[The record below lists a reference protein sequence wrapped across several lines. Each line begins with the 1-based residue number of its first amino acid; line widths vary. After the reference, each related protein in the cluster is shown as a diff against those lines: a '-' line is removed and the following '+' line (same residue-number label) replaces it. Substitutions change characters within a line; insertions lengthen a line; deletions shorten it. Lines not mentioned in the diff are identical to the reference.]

1 MPEFNLSTI
10 SSDAVKM
17 VLIETIENILKTKN
31 FKIKLN
37 PASKRGDNFIG
48 VVHQVQ
54 YTEKNDESQKSSMIL
69 KIAPTNLARRE
80 HFFVKPYFLRE
91 IYIYDTV
98 SNDYY

>member
-1 MPEFNLSTI
+1 MSEFDLSTI
-10 SSDAVKM
+10 PSDAVKS

-37 PASKRGDNFIG
+37 PASKRGDNYIG
-48 VVHQVQ
+48 IVHQVK
-54 YTEKNDESQKSSMIL
+54 YVEKNDKSQKSSIIL

-80 HFFVKPYFLRE
+80 HFFVRPYFLRE

-98 SNDYY
+98 SSD